1 MPTTGALAW
10 RAARA
15 GLLAA
20 SLAGWAGT
28 ALPLLAAAAPEIRF
42 TSSLDRTEAALGDRV
57 VATYTARVPAGWK
70 LELDALVSPKVE
82 GDAQAGP
89 AFDFAPPVLSR
100 TPGKEAAGTDWSLS
114 APFTPLVSGE
124 LPVLGPRLVLV
135 SPEGE
140 KTPVR
145 PSSLSL
151 KVASRLPAGQK
162 PEEIAPKDDRPV
174 RIPPLGPWFWGTVV
188 VLAAAVAALAAYL
201 IRRRKKPAG
210 SGAPEIPA
218 IPPGPELLAAL
229 DGLAARLPSDGD
241 DPRGFYSELTRVTKR
256 YLERQ
261 LRLPVLEWTTIETV
275 RRLRDAGWDLPR
287 GIAFS
292 DLLGAADQV
301 KFGRAGSTRDE
312 AARHLARARELYEHV
327 EGVLAAA
334 AASVAAAAVSAPQA
348 RRQAPPPVP
357 PARRAGASS

>member
-1 MPTTGALAW
+1 MKRGLAS
-10 RAARA
+10 RAFRA

-20 SLAGWAGT
+20 ALAGLSGA
-28 ALPLLAAAAPEIRF
+28 ALHLLAAAAPEIRF
-42 TSSLDRTEAALGDRV
+42 TSSLDRTETALGDRV
-57 VATYTARVPAGWK
+57 VATYAARVPAGWT

-82 GDAQAGP
+82 GASQAGT
-89 AFDFAPPVLSR
+89 AFDFGQPVLSQG
-100 TPGKEAAGTDWSLS
+100 PGKEAGGTEWSLL

-124 LPVLGPRLVLV
+124 LPVPGPRLVLV

-145 PSSLSL
+145 PPSLSL

-188 VLAAAVAALAAYL
+188 VLVAAAAALAAYL
-201 IRRRKKPAG
+201 LRRRKKTAE
-210 SGAPEIPA
+210 AAEPEIPA
-218 IPPGPELLAAL
+218 LPPGPELLAAL
-229 DGLAARLPSDGD
+229 DALAARLPSNGD
-241 DPRGFYSELTRVTKR
+241 DPRGFYSELTHVAKR

-261 LRLPVLEWTTIETV
+261 LRLPVLEWTTVETV

-301 KFGRAGSTRDE
+301 KFGRAGATRDD
-312 AARHLARARELYEHV
+312 AARHLGRARELYEHV
-327 EGVLAAA
+327 EGTLAAASSSAA
-334 AASVAAAAVSAPQA
+334 AASASAPEA

-357 PARRAGASS
+357 PARKGAAS